1 MRGARWGCRS
11 AALAAF
17 AVELLRAD
25 HLRRVLRFIVGCDF
39 AADDLAVERKRLQHD
54 VEAALVL
61 VWKHEAD
68 VEPLVVLALAF
79 DHGIGAVRRLAR
91 FFVRHG
97 NTPSRYLR
105 CPA

>member
-54 VEAALVL
+54 VEAAPVVARPIFPPCIL
-61 VWKHEAD
+61 
-68 VEPLVVLALAF
+68 PLYAIE
-79 DHGIGAVRRLAR
+79 DQ
-91 FFVRHG
+91 
-97 NTPSRYLR
+97 
-105 CPA
+105 CPAFFFPTADRCLLTD